1 MFVHLRG
8 REKTAMIRST
18 GAAVAAL
25 LLLGAPAVARAQVAS
40 DSAAGLTAAPADTA
54 TLDQQMALEDST
66 RALLAQDDSQTQL
79 DQARLDSLQAELKSD
94 RSSAPRA
101 KAAPAHDQA
110 AVAQTR
116 RAVRQ
121 DLKRDKATRERL
133 TSIEKTIKKEQAP
146 TKKAMATARAVRPAA
161 GSH

>member
-1 MFVHLRG
+1 MRVATCTRIARDPNTRCPRVAAGSSRAPATFVHLLG

-25 LLLGAPAVARAQVAS
+25 LLLGAPAVARAQVAQVAS
-40 DSAAGLTAAPADTA
+40 DSGGGVTAALADTS

-94 RSSAPRA
+94 RGSAPRA
-101 KAAPAHDQA
+101 KAAPAPDQA
-110 AVAQTR
+110 AVAQR
-116 RAVRQ
+116 QRAVQQ
-121 DLKRDKATRERL
+121 DL
-133 TSIEKTIKKEQAP
+133 
-146 TKKAMATARAVRPAA
+146 
-161 GSH
+161 

>member
-1 MFVHLRG
+1 
-8 REKTAMIRST
+8 MIRST

-25 LLLGAPAVARAQVAS
+25 LLLGAPAVARAQVAQVAS
-40 DSAAGLTAAPADTA
+40 DSGGGVTAALADTS

-94 RSSAPRA
+94 RGSAPRA
-101 KAAPAHDQA
+101 KAAPAPDQA
-110 AVAQTR
+110 AVAQR
-116 RAVRQ
+116 QRAVQQ
-121 DLKRDKATRERL
+121 DLKRDKETRARL
-133 TSIEKTIKKEQAP
+133 GSIEKTIKKEQAP
-146 TKKAMATARAVRPAA
+146 AKKTTARAVRPSA